1 MSEEQNYY
9 PDPHEKET
17 DYGDNHAW
25 DHDGHCAG
33 PEFPTGPLV
42 RIDASEAGELGMEF
56 FEFHVAS
63 DALIVIFEDGEA
75 EDCIEDYD
83 DCGP

>member
-1 MSEEQNYY
+1 
-9 PDPHEKET
+9 
-17 DYGDNHAW
+17 
-25 DHDGHCAG
+25 
-33 PEFPTGPLV
+33 V

-83 DCGP
+83 DCGPLVVPRSDCCGNS